1 MVPVSRPSTGPE
13 ELEALKK
20 VLDSGWLGLG
30 AVTAQFEEAVKAYL
44 GARHVVAVNNGTSA
58 LHLGLDALGIGP
70 GDEVIVPSLTYV
82 ASIQA
87 ILAAG
92 ATPVFCESREDDL
105 LMDLNDLKQRITPRT
120 KALMPVHYCGNPCDM
135 DALLTL
141 AKQYGFWVIE
151 DAAHAF
157 GSTYKGRKIGSFGH
171 ATCFSFDPI
180 KTITCGEGGAV
191 AVHDDSL
198 AEKLRCKRIL
208 GIDKDAWRRYQDS
221 RNWFYEVTTQGFRYH
236 MPNFCAAIGLTQI
249 KKIGEFIRKRREIC
263 LRYDKAFA
271 DLKAV
276 RTLNVNY
283 KESAPHIYVV
293 RVRKERRDQFMDF
306 LKERGVASGV
316 HYIANHIQPAFKRFV
331 GEPLPVA
338 SRLWKEIVT
347 LPLYYDMTNSDVE
360 KVIESVLSFSSRHCE
375 PAEGGRS
382 NLSSEIASSPP
393 RIGGSSQ

>member
-1 MVPVSRPSTGPE
+1 MIPVSRPSTGPE

-20 VLDSGWLGLG
+20 VLGSGWLGLG

-70 GDEVIVPSLTYV
+70 GDEVIVPSLTYA

-92 ATPVFCESREDDL
+92 AAPVFCESREDDL
-105 LMDLNDLKQRITPRT
+105 LMDLDDVKRRITPHT
-120 KALMPVHYCGNPCDM
+120 KAVMPVHYCGNPCDM
-135 DALLTL
+135 DALLAL

-191 AVHDDSL
+191 VVHDDSI

-208 GIDKDAWRRYQDS
+208 GIDKDAWRRYQNS
-221 RNWFYEVTTQGFRYH
+221 RSWFYEVTTQGFRYH
-236 MPNFCAAIGLTQI
+236 MPNFCAAIGIVQI
-249 KKIGEFIRKRREIC
+249 KKVDEFIRRRREIC
-263 LRYDKAFA
+263 RLYDAAFS
-271 DLKAV
+271 DLKTIK
-276 RTLNVNY
+276 TLRINY
-283 KESAPHIYVV
+283 DEVTPHIYVV
-293 RVRKERRDQFMDF
+293 RVLNGRRNEFMDF
-306 LKERGVASGV
+306 LKERGVETGV
-316 HYIANHIQPAFKRFV
+316 HYIANHIHPAFKRYV
-331 GEPLPVA
+331 YEPLPKA
-338 SRLWKEIVT
+338 TRLWREIVT
-347 LPLYYDMTNSDVE
+347 LPLYYDMADPEVNT
-360 KVIESVLSFSSRHCE
+360 VIEAVTAFE
-375 PAEGGRS
+375 EEVQYA
-382 NLSSEIASSPP
+382 ASS
-393 RIGGSSQ
+393 QH